1 MGHVGAL
8 VTDRAP
14 FSARCLKAACRF
26 FPKSSKVD
34 AHRRFRI
41 TTAAVHP
48 TGEANHGGD
57 VVVVHTRLRWGKP
70 PHNIHDLSA

>member
-57 VVVVHTRLRWGKP
+57 VVFVPMHLRVGDSRHTT
-70 PHNIHDLSA
+70 STT